1 MLNTDPHGFLYRIVA
16 VVAGFAIIGF
26 GAAPLFQRSDLFA
39 TNWFGGL
46 VFAPLAI
53 VLGLMVI
60 VFALFRP
67 EWLMAK
73 RVERKHRHGDKP

>member
-1 MLNTDPHGFLYRIVA
+1 LQSSLGLQSSVLERLPSFTA
-16 VVAGFAIIGF
+16 AIF
-26 GAAPLFQRSDLFA
+26 FA

-53 VLGLMVI
+53 VLGLLVI
-60 VFALFRP
+60 VFALFKP

-73 RVERKHRHGDKP
+73 RVQRKHRHGDKP